1 MEGNISYHKIDAQL
15 RVLCSYVDV
24 TIALCFL
31 YGLFVMI
38 IQKNY
43 PVALLVGI
51 ITIFSI
57 GEIIYRARHDFII
70 LRRSIYDINEVFS
83 SKWNIIRC
91 GLIDFNIIV
100 ILVTGDYMDH
110 MNVIPM
116 IAAFLCVF
124 TFKFVMNLINI
135 IRYNRIDSNYY
146 GRVTMKMRDQIK
158 VRKAFKQAKDT
169 MDMMIATI
177 VLIALAVAFWIA
189 LQIIHNILYAIVI
202 CLLCITSA
210 ISALIFLIA
219 TAISLYGVVR
229 TLRK

>member
-70 LRRSIYDINEVFS
+70 LRRSIYDI
-83 SKWNIIRC
+83 
-91 GLIDFNIIV
+91 L
-100 ILVTGDYMDH
+100 
-110 MNVIPM
+110 
-116 IAAFLCVF
+116 
-124 TFKFVMNLINI
+124 
-135 IRYNRIDSNYY
+135 
-146 GRVTMKMRDQIK
+146 
-158 VRKAFKQAKDT
+158 
-169 MDMMIATI
+169 
-177 VLIALAVAFWIA
+177 
-189 LQIIHNILYAIVI
+189 
-202 CLLCITSA
+202 
-210 ISALIFLIA
+210 
-219 TAISLYGVVR
+219 
-229 TLRK
+229 